1 MKTLVKKISRKRSIT
16 QLVFLVFFSSTLSA
30 EWTEITSMSNG
41 DVFSIDFDRVTT
53 DANYVYYW
61 RLSNYAQPTKYHDMS
76 ALVHVKVD
84 CKSNR
89 TMDMQVTFFP
99 QHDATGEGKTLNRKP
114 KWNNVHPNGTA
125 EILYHAVCNFVG
137 RHNNRV
143 E

>member
-1 MKTLVKKISRKRSIT
+1 MLFASNVC
-16 QLVFLVFFSSTLSA
+16 A

-41 DVFSIDFDRVTT
+41 DVYSIDFDRVTI
-53 DANYVYYW
+53 DAKYVYYW

-84 CKSNR
+84 CELNR

-99 QHDATGEGKTLNRKP
+99 QHDAMGEGETLNRKP
-114 KWNNVHPNGTA
+114 KWNYVHPNGTA
-125 EILYHAVCNFVG
+125 ETLYNAVCEFVG
-137 RHNNRV
+137 IHNNSRV